1 MQVNDALQPE
11 ESNSQQA
18 NNDGV
23 NDQPKFEA
31 KGDFD
36 TRRVRRKKNFDNK
49 AWKVI
54 GVMILFWVVVVA
66 GIIWFAVSKMGENS
80 SRVDE
85 SKVQADPAM
94 ASRKAK
100 DDGMSRMMDK
110 YNDSPVEQPALPPK
124 TAGSSTKAPASAA
137 SQISSDESS
146 SVQPVERQEE
156 GLFISV
162 NRFDSGGLSAGS
174 NVSTGSGNGDD
185 DPDIAK
191 IRAFANAAPSEP
203 GNETLSGNGGL
214 AGFGAQRSE
223 LDSLTATSY
232 PSTKAYRMPNPKYL
246 LKRRTSF
253 QCVLYNG
260 VKTDH
265 PGFITC
271 HLTRPLYSADGSVIL
286 AEAGAELLGE
296 QKVEVKAGQSSIFT
310 SWTDLETA
318 PGVRASL
325 NGLGTDAMGRSG
337 TDAFID
343 NHYGQRF
350 GGAIMLSFIQDALQS
365 AANSTQK
372 SSSNG
377 YTVNNS
383 EKNVE
388 DMASK
393 ALENSINIPPTGYV
407 LPGTVINVIVSQDID
422 FSPVFKT
429 R

>member
-1 MQVNDALQPE
+1 MQVNDALLPE
-11 ESNSQQA
+11 ESNAQPV
-18 NNDGV
+18 NNEGV
-23 NDQPKFEA
+23 SEPPKFEA

-36 TRRVRRKKNFDNK
+36 TRRVRRKKSFDNK

-54 GVMILFWVVVVA
+54 GVMVLFWVVVVV

-80 SRVDE
+80 TRVDE

-110 YNDSPVEQPALPPK
+110 YNDSPVEQPSLPPK
-124 TAGSSTKAPASAA
+124 TAVSSAKAPASAA

-146 SVQPVERQEE
+146 STPPVERQEE

-174 NVSTGSGNGDD
+174 NVSTGSGSGDD
-185 DPDIAK
+185 DPDLAK
-191 IRAFANAAPSEP
+191 IRAYANAAPSEP
-203 GNETLSGNGGL
+203 GNETLRSNSGL
-214 AGFGAQRSE
+214 AGFGTQRSE

-365 AANSTQK
+365 AANATQK

>member
-1 MQVNDALQPE
+1 MQANDELQPDEINPQKAPPENVNDH
-11 ESNSQQA
+11 
-18 NNDGV
+18 
-23 NDQPKFEA
+23 PKVEA

-36 TRRVRRKKNFDNK
+36 TRRVRRKKSLDNK

-54 GVMILFWVVVVA
+54 GVMIVFWVVVVT
-66 GIIWFAVSKMGENS
+66 GIIWYAVSKMGENS
-80 SRVDE
+80 TRVDE

-94 ASRKAK
+94 ASRKTK
-100 DDGMSRMMDK
+100 DDGMNRMMEK
-110 YNDSPVEQPALPPK
+110 YNDIPAEQPTPIIKPTTGSVK
-124 TAGSSTKAPASAA
+124 TQATAA
-137 SQISSDESS
+137 SQVVSDESHS
-146 SVQPVERQEE
+146 TPPVERQEE

-185 DPDIAK
+185 DPDIAR
-191 IRAFANAAPSEP
+191 IQAFTKAAPSDPVNEAVG
-203 GNETLSGNGGL
+203 GNSGL

-223 LDSLTATSY
+223 LDNLTATPY

-253 QCVLYNG
+253 QCALYNG

>member
-1 MQVNDALQPE
+1 MQVNDALLPE
-11 ESNSQQA
+11 ESNAQPV
-18 NNDGV
+18 NNEGV
-23 NDQPKFEA
+23 SEPPKFEA

-36 TRRVRRKKNFDNK
+36 TRRVRRKTNFDNK

-54 GVMILFWVVVVA
+54 GVMVLFWVVVVV

-80 SRVDE
+80 TRVDE

-124 TAGSSTKAPASAA
+124 TVGSSANAPASAA

-146 SVQPVERQEE
+146 STPPVERQDE

-162 NRFDSGGLSAGS
+162 NRFNSGGLSAGS
-174 NVSTGSGNGDD
+174 NVSTGSGSGDD

-191 IRAFANAAPSEP
+191 IRAYANAAPSEP
-203 GNETLSGNGGL
+203 GNETLRGNGGL

-223 LDSLTATSY
+223 LDSLTSTSY

-286 AEAGAELLGE
+286 AEAGAELQGE
-296 QKVEVKAGQSSIFT
+296 QKVEVKTGQSSIFT

-372 SSSNG
+372 SSNNG

>member
-1 MQVNDALQPE
+1 MQVNDALLPE
-11 ESNSQQA
+11 ESNA
-18 NNDGV
+18 PPVNNEGV
-23 NDQPKFEA
+23 NEPPKFEA

-54 GVMILFWVVVVA
+54 GVMVLFWVVVVV

-80 SRVDE
+80 TRVDE

-100 DDGMSRMMDK
+100 DDGMSRMMEK

-124 TAGSSTKAPASAA
+124 TAGGSAKAPTSAA
-137 SQISSDESS
+137 SQISRDESS
-146 SVQPVERQEE
+146 STPPVERQEE

-174 NVSTGSGNGDD
+174 NVSTGSGSGDD

-191 IRAFANAAPSEP
+191 IRAYANAAPSEP
-203 GNETLSGNGGL
+203 GNETLRSNSGL

-365 AANSTQK
+365 AANATQK